1 MDTDTECPP
10 WHEFLFLRRSACS
23 ADCSLS
29 SLILRPFAPI
39 RAYLRLK
46 LTAVRVSRIR
56 KGI

>member
-1 MDTDTECPP
+1 MDTDTEFPR

-23 ADCSLS
+23 AGCSLS